1 MYWMG
6 LTTNYALQKNK
17 SENLKTEKKEKKGY
31 PKMKH
36 SEKKGRKSMIREP
49 Q

>member
-17 SENLKTEKKEKKGY
+17 SENLKTEKKKKAIQ
-31 PKMKH
+31 K
-36 SEKKGRKSMIREP
+36 
-49 Q
+49 